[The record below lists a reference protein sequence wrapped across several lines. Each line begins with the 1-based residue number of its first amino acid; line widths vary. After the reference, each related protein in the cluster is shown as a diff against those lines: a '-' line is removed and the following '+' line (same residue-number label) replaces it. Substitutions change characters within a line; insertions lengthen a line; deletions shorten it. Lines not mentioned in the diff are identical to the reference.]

1 MKPTHILCQGLQV
14 RDKVEVAEAFLA
26 LGSQLNGLHGKNF
39 IVACG
44 LLGIDQQVVVRE
56 IDLTG

>member
-1 MKPTHILCQGLQV
+1 V

-26 LGSQLNGLHGKNF
+26 LGSQLNGLHGQNF

-44 LLGIDQQVVVRE
+44 LLGIDQRVVVRE
-56 IDLTG
+56 IDLAG